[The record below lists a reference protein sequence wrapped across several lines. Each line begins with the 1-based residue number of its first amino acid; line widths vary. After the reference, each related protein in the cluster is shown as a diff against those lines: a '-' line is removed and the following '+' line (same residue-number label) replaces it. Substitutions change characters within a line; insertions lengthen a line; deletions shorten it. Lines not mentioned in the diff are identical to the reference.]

1 MNLLGE
7 GEHMVS
13 MKDISAAC
21 GVSVATVSKALNDHK
36 DVGEETKQQIRKIA
50 KEMGY
55 FPNSSAR
62 ALKTNK
68 SYNIGVLFVDEVPQS
83 GLTHD
88 YFANILDNFK
98 VTVEA
103 KGYDITFIN
112 CNNMRK
118 GRLSY
123 LEHSKFRGVDGV
135 LIACVDF
142 RDPEVIELINSDI
155 PVVTIDSAFK
165 DRLAVMSDNAKGI
178 KDLVRYIYSQ
188 GHRKIAYIHGQ
199 ENSGSVTSDRV
210 NSFLETAKELGMEVP
225 EDYLV
230 KGSYRDIPNAAKNA
244 GKLLNLKDRPTCI
257 IFSDDYSA
265 IGGMNEIKARGLTI
279 PEDVSIAGYD
289 GSNIAAQIE
298 PQLTTIVQ
306 DTRMIG
312 RIAADNLINQIEK
325 PKTSVPS
332 HVIVEGILRE
342 GKSVRK
348 IDAN

>member
-1 MNLLGE
+1 
-7 GEHMVS
+7 MVS
-13 MKDISAAC
+13 MKDISVAC

-36 DVGEETKQQIRKIA
+36 DIGEETKQRIRQTA

-88 YFANILDNFK
+88 YFANILDSFK
-98 VTVEA
+98 IAVEA

-112 CNNMRK
+112 CNHMRK

-135 LIACVDF
+135 LIACVNF
-142 RDPEVIELINSDI
+142 QDPEVVELAKSDI
-155 PVVTIDSAFK
+155 PVVTIDYPFK
-165 DRLAVMSDNAKGI
+165 NRLAVMSDNAKGI
-178 KDLVRYIYSQ
+178 QDLLKYIYSM
-188 GHRKIAYIHGQ
+188 GHRRIAYIHGQ
-199 ENSGSVTSDRV
+199 TNNDNVTGSRV
-210 NSFLETAKELGMEVP
+210 KFFVKTAKELGLKIPKEYIIP
-225 EDYLV
+225 G
-230 KGSYRDIPNAAKNA
+230 KYRDIPNSAKNA
-244 GKLLNLKDRPTCI
+244 GRLLNMKERPTCI

-265 IGGMNEIKARGLTI
+265 IGGMNEIKARGLNI
-279 PEDVSIAGYD
+279 PDDISIAGYD

-312 RIAADNLINQIEK
+312 RIAADNLINMIENPESTK
-325 PKTSVPS
+325 PE
-332 HVIVEGILRE
+332 HIVIEGLLRK
-342 GKSVRK
+342 GKSVRQIGEK
-348 IDAN
+348 

>member
-1 MNLLGE
+1 MI
-7 GEHMVS
+7 S

-21 GVSVATVSKALNDHK
+21 GVSVATVSKALNDHN
-36 DVGEETKQQIRKIA
+36 DVGEETKQRIKKIA

-88 YFANILDNFK
+88 YFASILDSFK

-142 RDPEVIELINSDI
+142 RDPEVIELVNSDI
-155 PVVTIDSAFK
+155 PVVTIDYAFE
-165 DRLAVMSDNAKGI
+165 DRLAVRSDNAKGI
-178 KDLVRYIYSQ
+178 SDLLRYIHSQ

-199 ENSGSVTSDRV
+199 SNNSNVTHDRV
-210 NSFLETAKELGMEVP
+210 ESFRKTAQELNLEIPDE
-225 EDYLV
+225 YLV
-230 KGSYRDIPNAAKNA
+230 SGNYRDIPSAAKNA
-244 GKLLNLKDRPTCI
+244 ATLLDLTDRPTCI

-265 IGGMNEIKARGLTI
+265 IGGMNEIKARGLSI
-279 PEDVSIAGYD
+279 PEDISIAGYD

-312 RIAADNLINQIEK
+312 RIAAENLINQIEK
-325 PKTSVPS
+325 PKTMIPE
-332 HVIVEGILRE
+332 HVIIEGTLRE
-342 GKSVRK
+342 GKSVRR
-348 IDAN
+348 IDK

>member
-1 MNLLGE
+1 
-7 GEHMVS
+7 MVS
-13 MKDISAAC
+13 MKDISVAC
-21 GVSVATVSKALNDHK
+21 GVSVATVSKALNDHN
-36 DVGEETKQQIRKIA
+36 DVGEETKQRIRKIA

-68 SYNIGVLFVDEVPQS
+68 SYNIGVLFVEEVPQS

-88 YFANILDNFK
+88 YFASILDSFK
-98 VTVEA
+98 LTVEA

-142 RDPEVIELINSDI
+142 RDPEVIELVNSDI
-155 PVVTIDSAFK
+155 PVVTIDSEF
-165 DRLAVMSDNAKGI
+165 DNRLSVKSDNAKGI
-178 KDLVRYIYSQ
+178 RDLLKYIYSQ

-199 ENSGSVTSDRV
+199 SNSGNVTTERV
-210 NSFLETAKELGMEVP
+210 KSFEDTAAELGIEIP
-225 EDYLV
+225 EDYMIMG
-230 KGSYRDIPNAAKNA
+230 KYRDIPNAAKNA
-244 GKLLNLKDRPTCI
+244 ATLLNLTDRPTCI

-279 PEDVSIAGYD
+279 PEDISIAGYD

-312 RIAADNLINQIEK
+312 RIAADNLINQIER
-325 PKTSVPS
+325 PKTSVPE
-332 HVIVEGILRE
+332 HVIIEGILRE

-348 IDAN
+348 IDC